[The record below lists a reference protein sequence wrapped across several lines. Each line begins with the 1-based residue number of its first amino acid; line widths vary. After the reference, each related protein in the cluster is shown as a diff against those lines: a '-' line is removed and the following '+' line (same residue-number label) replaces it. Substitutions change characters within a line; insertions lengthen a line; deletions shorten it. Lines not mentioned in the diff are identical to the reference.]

1 MTKFELNDDERIC
14 VRDILG
20 YLNFST
26 GSRDVRF
33 VSAWNALYEA
43 LAERGSTEIWR
54 DAIDVLRSE
63 LATLAENADAFRDS
77 RQATRILDSVE
88 EALSEY
94 RIFHRDSLYHQKNA
108 FLFNSFFLAR
118 ICRLTTARDV
128 FGDDGSLVAD
138 VVRQASDFLGYRP
151 IPALEGEERHE
162 PNEREW
168 ISLVPLYFEG
178 VGAAFGP
185 YREVVEKTL
194 EILRSTDDDLL
205 REASFDPA
213 KLRELALD
221 PRAYDF
227 DHPVNRRPNYSFG
240 TWDDRCIDANGYY
253 RRFVVH
259 QTTLDAIM
267 ARVWEEEDETLRAQY
282 VYEAAAVTA
291 GTILM
296 ASGVSGGCVQA
307 HDSTVT
313 LSTLMPSIAA
323 YRDAFYE
330 RLILRVPNREHRER
344 LAAEAARL
352 FQPFAGARQSLNR
365 SLAKRRADQLQ
376 RFSLARTFARMGY
389 FEEARLQAQIIE
401 TPSARILSRID
412 SLITKAH
419 LAADAGRAA
428 DGAKCMEEIE
438 ELLRRGLAC
447 GAFPDPWS
455 ILGFGAQYALFPGV
469 DSVVHD
475 HRLDGFI
482 NLLNDIFDLYS
493 RLQKEAAAAGELDLR
508 VDLSDK
514 MSDLAGW
521 WDQFGS
527 DESSSVEGFSGLAVW
542 ESAAKVSTALAAW
555 RQAGG
560 AVGDVAFWRRHVERF
575 SSPKAF
581 VLLAEALLD
590 KNDMISAASLLMYWL
605 DRSETI
611 PLTEGDYSFNT
622 IAFSWIEQLWG
633 EPAEGEEE
641 RRTGGTRRFDSTG
654 PELSQEEYLRRWN
667 LTKSFLDRLEANA
680 GENWTIPE
688 LRLDPDRFD
697 KKITFQTEN
706 PVLADLARRLILAT
720 KFDGRTQLGA
730 PKLLVKASFKD
741 AARAVDAENLPS
753 PKEFERFYR
762 ENANVFP
769 KFLTFRVFMQI
780 VLGEL
785 RLSASERRRY
795 QEYVFGAEKT
805 ISVSNPALSG
815 DARKTSRQNADAS
828 APTSAEEENERRKKE
843 LWAEIIRTFEENGDA
858 DALATVEELRDS
870 DGLEPADVEKL
881 TRRLLMNLDGDD
893 EAENGGNREDGEKTS
908 ARDGDGAKKR
918 NASGSASLSVDGA
931 ARPDAA
937 SVEFEAFDDSADY
950 DDAWDGD
957 DEDDENERG
966 IDPLYS
972 AAYDNMS
979 FRDSAEDGVDDDTVE
994 GKGAKFNDEGDDY
1007 EFAQES
1013 DRVNEALSF
1022 VYSTAK
1028 LWKYAAGKSPILRG
1042 VATTE
1047 PIEPFDDETLS
1058 DARLRLEGWLTQAN
1072 VFERDLYELLDQ
1084 ASRFRIPKPN
1094 GTADALAAYDQLRG
1108 TKEILLDRVIWTIV
1122 EVEDAIVFLKAA
1134 LRDETSE
1141 KYAKP
1146 WKSKALETFGAMLR
1160 VDSKRTR
1167 LLWPELIARLEN
1179 ETLLYIPTSRG
1190 GDAKAIVDC
1199 RRLQQAVTRLFEYA
1213 PRLGLFAETF
1223 QLLRCVQKMEQARLS
1238 APGSITEFD
1247 RLVETATRGLTETL
1261 AESSKYWRLRP
1272 DGPFASNDEALVA
1285 YLERTMDALLSRWLA
1300 HSQHIRISSVE
1311 AISTPG
1317 QWNALKEFIQQYGAD
1332 LFTQSFLN
1340 FRNIR
1345 AILHQGARVYLT
1357 TLCDLK
1363 REKNDVEFGDHLTTS
1378 IVDGTESLERAATL
1392 LETALECV
1400 AENYTEYV
1408 DYNSTTTQSDRG
1420 EKLYMLLDFLRVL
1433 ANYERIAWNL
1443 KPVYWVHD
1451 ALIRAGRR
1459 DAAELWKRNVKTKS
1473 AELSLESLRNYN
1485 KLTERYGICLQSV
1498 RERLMERF
1506 VRPLDVAQMCGLV
1519 FDAISEAR
1527 RGVEDNP
1534 VFREL
1539 KRQIEEFTK
1548 TPTGAGF
1555 ELPEWL
1561 NALQDEVV
1569 ASRVDSKEER
1579 RERET
1584 KNDAFNPTPVF
1595 PIVRLPRDEVE
1606 RQLKRALSELDFDD

>member
-1 MTKFELNDDERIC
+1 
-14 VRDILG
+14 
-20 YLNFST
+20 
-26 GSRDVRF
+26 
-33 VSAWNALYEA
+33 
-43 LAERGSTEIWR
+43 
-54 DAIDVLRSE
+54 
-63 LATLAENADAFRDS
+63 
-77 RQATRILDSVE
+77 
-88 EALSEY
+88 
-94 RIFHRDSLYHQKNA
+94 
-108 FLFNSFFLAR
+108 
-118 ICRLTTARDV
+118 
-128 FGDDGSLVAD
+128 
-138 VVRQASDFLGYRP
+138 
-151 IPALEGEERHE
+151 

-168 ISLVPLYFEG
+168 ISLVPLYYEG

-205 REASFDPA
+205 REASFDPD

-240 TWDDRCIDANGYY
+240 TWDDRCIDENGYY

-267 ARVWEEEDETLRAQY
+267 ARVWEEKDETLRAQY

-344 LAAEAARL
+344 LTAEAARL

-438 ELLRRGLAC
+438 DLLRRGLAC

-455 ILGFGAQYALFPGV
+455 ILGFGAQYSLFSGV

-493 RLQKEAAAAGELDLR
+493 RLQKEAAAGGELDLR

-542 ESAAKVSTALAAW
+542 ESAAKVATALAGW

-575 SSPKAF
+575 RSPKAF

-590 KNDMISAASLLMYWL
+590 KNDMISAASLLIYWL
-605 DRSETI
+605 DRSEAI

-622 IAFSWIEQLWG
+622 IAFSWIEQVWG

-641 RRTGGTRRFDSTG
+641 RRNVGTRRFDSSG
-654 PELSQEEYLRRWN
+654 PELSREEYLRRWN

-680 GENWTIPE
+680 GENWKIPE

-720 KFDGRTQLGA
+720 KYDGTSKLGV

-753 PKEFERFYR
+753 PEEFERFYR
-762 ENANVFP
+762 ENADVFP

-785 RLSASERRRY
+785 RLSPSERRRY

-805 ISVSNPALSG
+805 ISVSNPSLSS
-815 DARKTSRQNADAS
+815 DAKKTSPQNADES
-828 APTSAEEENERRKKE
+828 APTTAEEENARRKKE
-843 LWAEIIRTFEENGDA
+843 LWNEILQAFDESSDA
-858 DALATVEELRDS
+858 DGLAAELRDS
-870 DGLEPADVEKL
+870 DGLAPTDVEKL
-881 TRRLLMNLDGDD
+881 ARRLWRDLVEND
-893 EAENGGNREDGEKTS
+893 ESGNAENGEDGEKTS
-908 ARDGDGAKKR
+908 ARDGDGTKKR
-918 NASGSASLSVDGA
+918 SASGPASLSVDGA

-937 SVEFEAFDDSADY
+937 SVEFESFDDSGDY
-950 DDAWDGD
+950 DDSWGPDEE
-957 DEDDENERG
+957 EDDDARG

-994 GKGAKFNDEGDDY
+994 GKGVKFNDEGDDY
-1007 EFAQES
+1007 EFAQET
-1013 DRVNEALSF
+1013 DRVNELLSF

-1028 LWKYAAGKSPILRG
+1028 LWKFAAGKSPILRG
-1042 VATTE
+1042 AAIST

-1058 DARLRLEGWLTQAN
+1058 DARLRLEGWLAQAN
-1072 VFERDLYELLDQ
+1072 IFERDLYE
-1084 ASRFRIPKPN
+1084 
-1094 GTADALAAYDQLRG
+1094 
-1108 TKEILLDRVIWTIV
+1108 
-1122 EVEDAIVFLKAA
+1122 
-1134 LRDETSE
+1134 
-1141 KYAKP
+1141 
-1146 WKSKALETFGAMLR
+1146 
-1160 VDSKRTR
+1160 
-1167 LLWPELIARLEN
+1167 
-1179 ETLLYIPTSRG
+1179 
-1190 GDAKAIVDC
+1190 
-1199 RRLQQAVTRLFEYA
+1199 
-1213 PRLGLFAETF
+1213 
-1223 QLLRCVQKMEQARLS
+1223 
-1238 APGSITEFD
+1238 
-1247 RLVETATRGLTETL
+1247 
-1261 AESSKYWRLRP
+1261 
-1272 DGPFASNDEALVA
+1272 
-1285 YLERTMDALLSRWLA
+1285 
-1300 HSQHIRISSVE
+1300 
-1311 AISTPG
+1311 
-1317 QWNALKEFIQQYGAD
+1317 
-1332 LFTQSFLN
+1332 
-1340 FRNIR
+1340 
-1345 AILHQGARVYLT
+1345 
-1357 TLCDLK
+1357 
-1363 REKNDVEFGDHLTTS
+1363 
-1378 IVDGTESLERAATL
+1378 
-1392 LETALECV
+1392 
-1400 AENYTEYV
+1400 
-1408 DYNSTTTQSDRG
+1408 
-1420 EKLYMLLDFLRVL
+1420 
-1433 ANYERIAWNL
+1433 
-1443 KPVYWVHD
+1443 
-1451 ALIRAGRR
+1451 
-1459 DAAELWKRNVKTKS
+1459 
-1473 AELSLESLRNYN
+1473 
-1485 KLTERYGICLQSV
+1485 
-1498 RERLMERF
+1498 
-1506 VRPLDVAQMCGLV
+1506 
-1519 FDAISEAR
+1519 
-1527 RGVEDNP
+1527 
-1534 VFREL
+1534 
-1539 KRQIEEFTK
+1539 
-1548 TPTGAGF
+1548 
-1555 ELPEWL
+1555 
-1561 NALQDEVV
+1561 
-1569 ASRVDSKEER
+1569 
-1579 RERET
+1579 
-1584 KNDAFNPTPVF
+1584 
-1595 PIVRLPRDEVE
+1595 
-1606 RQLKRALSELDFDD
+1606 

>member
-1 MTKFELNDDERIC
+1 MKPMTKFELNDDERIF

-33 VSAWNALYEA
+33 ASAWNALYEA

-54 DAIDVLRSE
+54 DALATLRTE
-63 LATLAENADAFRDS
+63 LATLAETSDVFRDS
-77 RQATRILDSVE
+77 RQATRLLELVE
-88 EALSEY
+88 ETLSEY
-94 RIFHRDSLYHQKNA
+94 RIFHRDSLFHQKNE

-118 ICRLTTARDV
+118 ICRLTTARFA
-128 FGDDGSLVAD
+128 FGDDENLVAD
-138 VVRQASDFLGYRP
+138 VVRQANDFLGYRP
-151 IPALEGEERHE
+151 IPTLEGAERHE

-168 ISLVPLYFEG
+168 VSLVPLYLEG

-194 EILRSTDDDLL
+194 EILRSTDDDIL
-205 REASFDPA
+205 REASFDPT
-213 KLRELALD
+213 KLREFALN

-240 TWDDRCIDANGYY
+240 SWDDRCIDADGRY

-267 ARVWEEEDETLRAQY
+267 ARVWEEKDEKRRAEY

-291 GTILM
+291 GTALM

-307 HDSTVT
+307 HDSTVS
-313 LSTLMPSIAA
+313 LSTLMPAIAA

-330 RLILRVPNREHRER
+330 RLILRVPDRAHRER
-344 LAAEAARL
+344 LTAEAARL

-389 FEEARLQAQIIE
+389 FKEAERQARIIE

-419 LAADAGRAA
+419 LAADSGRVAE
-428 DGAKCMEEIE
+428 GSKCAEEIE
-438 ELLRRGLAC
+438 DLLRRGLAC

-455 ILGFGAQYALFPGV
+455 ILGFGAQYSLFPGV
-469 DSVVHD
+469 ESVVHD
-475 HRLDGFI
+475 HRLDGFVD
-482 NLLNDIFDLYS
+482 LLNDIFDLYS
-493 RLQKEAAAAGELDLR
+493 RLQKEAAATGDFDLR
-508 VDLSDK
+508 VDLSDR

-527 DESSSVEGFSGLAVW
+527 DETSSVEGFSGLAVW

-575 SSPKAF
+575 GSPKAF

-590 KNDMISAASLLMYWL
+590 KNDLISSASLLIYWL

-611 PLTEGDYSFNT
+611 PLTEGDYSFCS
-622 IAFSWIEQLWG
+622 IAFAWIEQVWG
-633 EPAEGEEE
+633 APSGTGESKRETKRLSAGRRGGADAETS
-641 RRTGGTRRFDSTG
+641 RD
-654 PELSQEEYLRRWN
+654 EYLRRWN

-680 GENWTIPE
+680 GENWTIPT

-697 KKITFQTEN
+697 KKLAFRTEN
-706 PVLADLARRLILAT
+706 PILADLARRLILAT
-720 KFDGRTQLGA
+720 KFVGYSPIGT
-730 PKLLVKASFKD
+730 PKLVVKATFKD
-741 AARAVDAENLPS
+741 AARAIDPENLPS
-753 PKEFERFYR
+753 PEEFERFYAD
-762 ENANVFP
+762 NADVFP
-769 KFLTFRVFMQI
+769 KFLTYRVFMQI
-780 VLGEL
+780 ALNEL
-785 RLSASERRRY
+785 RMSASERRRY
-795 QEYVFGAEKT
+795 QEYVFGVEKS
-805 ISVSNPALSG
+805 ISVSNPDFDADAG
-815 DARKTSRQNADAS
+815 KTARKNDGAS
-828 APTSAEEENERRKKE
+828 APTSVEEENERRKAE
-843 LWAEIIRTFEENGDA
+843 LWNEVIRAFEENGDEESLTA
-858 DALATVEELRDS
+858 AEELRAS
-870 DGLEPADVEKL
+870 NGLEPEDVERL
-881 TRRLLMNLDGDD
+881 IRRLLDDDLDDAEDD
-893 EAENGGNREDGEKTS
+893 ETRKNDET
-908 ARDGDGAKKR
+908 ARP
-918 NASGSASLSVDGA
+918 GSAA
-931 ARPDAA
+931 
-937 SVEFEAFDDSADY
+937 VEFESFDDEGEV
-950 DDAWDGD
+950 DDPWSDDG
-957 DEDDENERG
+957 EDDERERG
-966 IDPLYS
+966 IDPLYG

-979 FRDSAEDGVDDDTVE
+979 FRDSAEDGVDDDVVE
-994 GKGAKFNDEGDDY
+994 GKGAKFSDEGDDY
-1007 EFAQES
+1007 EFAQET

-1028 LWKYAAGKSPILRG
+1028 LWKFAAGKSPILRG
-1042 VATTE
+1042 AAATASS
-1047 PIEPFDDETLS
+1047 EPFDDETLS
-1058 DARLRLEGWLTQAN
+1058 DARLRLEGWLEQAN

-1094 GTADALAAYDQLRG
+1094 GTAEALAEYDQLRG

-1122 EVEDAIVFLKAA
+1122 EVEDAVVFLKAA
-1134 LRDETSE
+1134 LRDERSE

-1160 VDSKRTR
+1160 GDSKRTR
-1167 LLWPELIARLEN
+1167 RLWPELIARFEN

-1199 RRLQQAVTRLFEYA
+1199 RRLQQVVTRLFEYA
-1213 PRLGLFAETF
+1213 PRLGLFVETF
-1223 QLLRCVQKMEQARLS
+1223 QLLRCVQKMERARLS

-1261 AESSKYWRLRP
+1261 AESSKYWRLKP

-1285 YLERTMDALLSRWLA
+1285 YLERTMDALLRRWLS

-1317 QWNALKEFIQQYGAD
+1317 QWNALKNFIQEYGAD

-1345 AILHQGARVYLT
+1345 AILHQGTRVYLT

-1363 REKNDVEFGDHLTTS
+1363 RENDEVEFGDKLATR
-1378 IVDGTESLERAATL
+1378 IVEGTENLDRAAGL
-1392 LETALECV
+1392 LEIALECV
-1400 AENYTEYV
+1400 AENYSEYV

-1420 EKLYMLLDFLRVL
+1420 ENLYALLDFLRVL

-1443 KPVYWVHD
+1443 KPVYWAHD

-1459 DAAELWKRNVKTKS
+1459 EAAELWKRNVKTKS
-1473 AELSLESLRNYN
+1473 ADLSQESLRNYN
-1485 KLTERYGICLQSV
+1485 NLTERYGFCLQSA
-1498 RERLMERF
+1498 RERLSERF

-1519 FDAISEAR
+1519 FDAITEAR
-1527 RGVEDNP
+1527 RGDESNP
-1534 VFREL
+1534 VFQEL
-1539 KRQIEEFTK
+1539 KRQIDEFAK
-1548 TPTGAGF
+1548 APGGAGF
-1555 ELPEWL
+1555 ETPEWL

-1579 RERET
+1579 REREMQ
-1584 KNDAFNPTPVF
+1584 NDAFNPTPVF
-1595 PIVRLPRDEVE
+1595 PIARTPRDEVE
-1606 RQLKRALSELDFDD
+1606 RQLQRVLSEWGLDD

>member
-1 MTKFELNDDERIC
+1 MIKFELSDNERIC

-33 VSAWNALYEA
+33 ASAWNALYRA
-43 LAERGSTEIWR
+43 LAERGSIEIWR
-54 DAIDVLRSE
+54 DALDLLRTE
-63 LATLAENADAFRDS
+63 LAALAENVDAFRDS

-94 RIFHRDSLYHQKNA
+94 RIFHRDSLFHQKNE
-108 FLFNSFFLAR
+108 FLFNSLFMAR
-118 ICRLTTARDV
+118 ICRLTTARDL
-128 FGDDGSLVAD
+128 FGDDGDLVAD
-138 VVRQASDFLGYRP
+138 VVRQANDFLGYRP
-151 IPALEGEERHE
+151 IPVLEGEERHE

-168 ISLVPLYFEG
+168 ISLVPLYYEG

-194 EILRSTDDDLL
+194 EILRSTDSDLL
-205 REASFDPA
+205 REASFDPD

-240 TWDDRCIDANGYY
+240 TWDDRCIDENGYY

-267 ARVWEEEDETLRAQY
+267 ARVWDEKDETLRTQY

-323 YRDAFYE
+323 YRDAFYD

-344 LAAEAARL
+344 LTAEAARL

-419 LAADAGRAA
+419 LAADAGRVA
-428 DGAKCMEEIE
+428 DGAKCVEEIE

-455 ILGFGAQYALFPGV
+455 ILGFGAQYSLFTGV

-493 RLQKEAAAAGELDLR
+493 RLQKEAAAAGEVDLR

-542 ESAAKVSTALAAW
+542 ESAAKVSTALAGW

-590 KNDMISAASLLMYWL
+590 KDDLISSSSLLIYWL
-605 DRSETI
+605 NQSETI
-611 PLTEGDYSFNT
+611 PLTEGDYSFHT
-622 IAFSWIEQLWG
+622 IAFSWIEQVWS
-633 EPAEGEEE
+633 EPGAAEKE
-641 RRTGGTRRFDSTG
+641 RGASGTRRSETFG
-654 PELSQEEYLRRWN
+654 AELTQDEYLRRWN
-667 LTKSFLDRLEANA
+667 LTKTFLDRVEANA
-680 GENWTIPE
+680 GENWTIPT

-720 KFDGRTQLGA
+720 KFAGYSSLGV
-730 PKLLVKASFKD
+730 PKLVVKAAFKD
-741 AARAVDAENLPS
+741 AARAVDVENLPS
-753 PKEFERFYR
+753 PEEFERFYR
-762 ENANVFP
+762 DNANVFP
-769 KFLTFRVFMQI
+769 KFLTYRVFMQI
-780 VLGEL
+780 VLNEL
-785 RLSASERRRY
+785 RLTPAVRRRY
-795 QEYVFGAEKT
+795 QESVFGFGKT
-805 ISVSNPALSG
+805 ISVS
-815 DARKTSRQNADAS
+815 DARLSADAGKTSREKDD
-828 APTSAEEENERRKKE
+828 APTTAEEENERRKKE
-843 LWAEIIRTFEENGDA
+843 LWAEMIQMFEASGDP
-858 DALATVEELRDS
+858 DAVAAAKEMRES
-870 DGLEPADVEKL
+870 DGLDPNAVEKL
-881 TRRLLMNLDGDD
+881 ARRLARDWEGSGNEENDEEFASQNERATKNGPTARDASNGKADGD
-893 EAENGGNREDGEKTS
+893 
-908 ARDGDGAKKR
+908 ARA
-918 NASGSASLSVDGA
+918 AS
-931 ARPDAA
+931 A
-937 SVEFEAFDDSADY
+937 SVEFETFDDSNDYDDY

-957 DEDDENERG
+957 DEDDDKRG
-966 IDPLYS
+966 IDPLYG
-972 AAYDNMS
+972 AAYDNMT
-979 FRDSAEDGVDDDTVE
+979 FRDSAEDGIDDDVVE

-1007 EFAQES
+1007 EFAQET
-1013 DRVNEALSF
+1013 DRVNELLSF

-1028 LWKYAAGKSPILRG
+1028 LWKFAAGKSPILRG
-1042 VATTE
+1042 AATSA

-1058 DARLRLEGWLTQAN
+1058 DARLRLEGWLAQAN
-1072 VFERDLYELLDQ
+1072 IFERDLYELLDQ

-1094 GTADALAAYDQLRG
+1094 GTADGLAAYDQLRG

-1167 LLWPELIARLEN
+1167 RVWPELIARLEN

-1199 RRLQQAVTRLFEYA
+1199 RRLQQVVTRLFEYA
-1213 PRLGLFAETF
+1213 PRLGLFVETF
-1223 QLLRCVQKMEQARLS
+1223 ELLRCVQKMEQARLS

-1261 AESSKYWRLRP
+1261 AESSKYWRLRS
-1272 DGPFASNDEALVA
+1272 DSRFASNDEALIA
-1285 YLERTMDALLSRWLA
+1285 YLEQTMDALLSRWLA

-1317 QWNALKEFIQQYGAD
+1317 QWHALKAFIQEYGAD

-1345 AILHQGARVYLT
+1345 AILHQGTRVYLT
-1357 TLCDLK
+1357 TLCELK
-1363 REKNDVEFGDHLTTS
+1363 QENNDVEFGDKLAS
-1378 IVDGTESLERAATL
+1378 RIVDGNESLERAASL
-1392 LETALECV
+1392 LEIALECV

-1433 ANYERIAWNL
+1433 AKYERIAWNL

-1473 AELSLESLRNYN
+1473 AELSQESLRNYN
-1485 KLTERYGICLQSV
+1485 RLTEQYGICLQSV
-1498 RERLMERF
+1498 RERLSERF

-1527 RGVEDNP
+1527 RGDESNP
-1534 VFREL
+1534 TFQEL
-1539 KRQIEEFTK
+1539 KRQIEEFAK
-1548 TPTGAGF
+1548 APSGAGF
-1555 ELPEWL
+1555 ETPEWL

-1584 KNDAFNPTPVF
+1584 KTDAFNPTPVF

-1606 RQLKRALSELDFDD
+1606 RQLRRAADELSADD

>member
-1 MTKFELNDDERIC
+1 MTKFELSDNERIC

-33 VSAWNALYEA
+33 ASAWNALYRA
-43 LAERGSTEIWR
+43 LAERGSIEIWR
-54 DAIDVLRSE
+54 DALDLLRTE
-63 LATLAENADAFRDS
+63 LAALAENVDAFRDS

-94 RIFHRDSLYHQKNA
+94 RIFHRDSLFHQKNE
-108 FLFNSFFLAR
+108 FLFNSLFMAR
-118 ICRLTTARDV
+118 ICRLTTARDL
-128 FGDDGSLVAD
+128 FGDDGDLVAD
-138 VVRQASDFLGYRP
+138 VVRQANDFLGYRP
-151 IPALEGEERHE
+151 IPVLEGEERHE

-168 ISLVPLYFEG
+168 ISLVPLYYEG

-194 EILRSTDDDLL
+194 EILRSTDADLL
-205 REASFDPA
+205 REASFDPD

-240 TWDDRCIDANGYY
+240 TWDDRCIDENGYFQ
-253 RRFVVH
+253 RFVVH

-267 ARVWEEEDETLRAQY
+267 ARVWDEKDETLRAQY

-313 LSTLMPSIAA
+313 LSTLMPTVAA
-323 YRDAFYE
+323 YRDAFYD

-344 LAAEAARL
+344 LTAEAARL

-376 RFSLARTFARMGY
+376 RFSLARTFDRMGY
-389 FEEARLQAQIIE
+389 FEEASLQAQIIE

-419 LAADAGRAA
+419 LAADAGRVAE
-428 DGAKCMEEIE
+428 GAKCMEEIE
-438 ELLRRGLAC
+438 DLLRRGLAC

-455 ILGFGAQYALFPGV
+455 ILGFGAQYSLFTGV

-493 RLQKEAAAAGELDLR
+493 RLQKEAAAAGEADLR
-508 VDLSDK
+508 ADLSDK

-527 DESSSVEGFSGLAVW
+527 EDSSSVEGFSGLAVW
-542 ESAAKVSTALAAW
+542 ESAAKVSTALAGW

-590 KNDMISAASLLMYWL
+590 KDDLISSSSLLIYWL
-605 DRSETI
+605 NQSETI
-611 PLTEGDYSFNT
+611 PLTEGDYSFHT
-622 IAFSWIEQLWG
+622 IAFSWIEQVWS
-633 EPAEGEEE
+633 EPGAAEKE
-641 RRTGGTRRFDSTG
+641 RGASGTRRSETFG
-654 PELSQEEYLRRWN
+654 AELTQDEYLRRWN
-667 LTKSFLDRLEANA
+667 LTKTFLDRVEANA
-680 GENWTIPE
+680 GENWTIPT

-720 KFDGRTQLGA
+720 KFAGYSSLGV
-730 PKLLVKASFKD
+730 PKLVVKAAFKD
-741 AARAVDAENLPS
+741 AARAVDVENLPS
-753 PKEFERFYR
+753 PEEFERFYR
-762 ENANVFP
+762 DNANVFP
-769 KFLTFRVFMQI
+769 KFLTYRVFMQI
-780 VLGEL
+780 VLNEL
-785 RLSASERRRY
+785 RLTPAVRRRY
-795 QEYVFGAEKT
+795 QESVFGFGKT
-805 ISVSNPALSG
+805 ISVS
-815 DARKTSRQNADAS
+815 DARLSADAGKTSREKDD
-828 APTSAEEENERRKKE
+828 APTTAEEENERRKKE
-843 LWAEIIRTFEENGDA
+843 LWAEMIQMFEASGDP
-858 DALATVEELRDS
+858 DAVAAAKEMRES
-870 DGLEPADVEKL
+870 DGLDPNAVEKL
-881 TRRLLMNLDGDD
+881 ARRLARDWEGSGNEENDEEFASQNERATKNGPTARDASNGKADGD
-893 EAENGGNREDGEKTS
+893 
-908 ARDGDGAKKR
+908 ARA
-918 NASGSASLSVDGA
+918 AS
-931 ARPDAA
+931 A
-937 SVEFEAFDDSADY
+937 SVEFETFDDSNDYDDY

-957 DEDDENERG
+957 DEDDDKRG
-966 IDPLYS
+966 IDPLYG
-972 AAYDNMS
+972 AAYDNMT
-979 FRDSAEDGVDDDTVE
+979 FRDSAEDGIDDDVVE

-1007 EFAQES
+1007 EFAQET
-1013 DRVNEALSF
+1013 DRVNELLSF

-1028 LWKYAAGKSPILRG
+1028 LWKFAAGKSPILRG
-1042 VATTE
+1042 AATSA

-1058 DARLRLEGWLTQAN
+1058 DARLRLEGWLAQAN
-1072 VFERDLYELLDQ
+1072 IFERDLYELLDQ

-1094 GTADALAAYDQLRG
+1094 GTADGLAAYDQLRG

-1167 LLWPELIARLEN
+1167 RVWPELIARLEN

-1199 RRLQQAVTRLFEYA
+1199 RRLQQVVTRLFEYA
-1213 PRLGLFAETF
+1213 PRLGLFVETF
-1223 QLLRCVQKMEQARLS
+1223 ELLRCVQKMEQARLS

-1261 AESSKYWRLRP
+1261 AESSKYWRLRS
-1272 DGPFASNDEALVA
+1272 DSRFASNDEALIA
-1285 YLERTMDALLSRWLA
+1285 YLEQTMDALLSRWLA

-1317 QWNALKEFIQQYGAD
+1317 QWHALKAFIQEYGAD

-1345 AILHQGARVYLT
+1345 AILHQGTRVYLT
-1357 TLCDLK
+1357 TLCELK
-1363 REKNDVEFGDHLTTS
+1363 QENNDVEFGDKLAS
-1378 IVDGTESLERAATL
+1378 RIVDGNESLERAASL
-1392 LETALECV
+1392 LEIALECV

-1433 ANYERIAWNL
+1433 AKYERIAWNL

-1473 AELSLESLRNYN
+1473 AELSQESLRNYN
-1485 KLTERYGICLQSV
+1485 RLTEQYGICLQSV
-1498 RERLMERF
+1498 RERLSERF

-1527 RGVEDNP
+1527 RGDESNP
-1534 VFREL
+1534 TFQEL
-1539 KRQIEEFTK
+1539 KRQIEEFAK
-1548 TPTGAGF
+1548 APSGAGF
-1555 ELPEWL
+1555 ETPEWL

-1584 KNDAFNPTPVF
+1584 KTDAFNPTPVF

-1606 RQLKRALSELDFDD
+1606 RQLRRAADELSADD

>member
-1 MTKFELNDDERIC
+1 MTKFELNDNERIC

-33 VSAWNALYEA
+33 AAAWNALYQT

-54 DAIDVLRSE
+54 DALDLLRTE
-63 LATLAENADAFRDS
+63 LATLAENVDAFRDS
-77 RQATRILDSVE
+77 RQASRILDSVA
-88 EALSEY
+88 EALNEY
-94 RIFHRDSLYHQKNA
+94 RIFHRDSLYHQKNE
-108 FLFNSFFLAR
+108 FLFNSFFMAR
-118 ICRLTTARDV
+118 ICRLTTARDL
-128 FGDDGSLVAD
+128 FGDDGNLVAD
-138 VVRQASDFLGYRP
+138 VVRQANDFLGYRP
-151 IPALEGEERHE
+151 IPVLEGEERHE

-168 ISLVPLYFEG
+168 ISLVPLYYEG

-185 YREVVEKTL
+185 YREVVEQTL

-205 REASFDPA
+205 REASFDPD

-240 TWDDRCIDANGYY
+240 TWDDRCIDENGYF

-267 ARVWEEEDETLRAQY
+267 ARVWDEKDETLRAQY

-323 YRDAFYE
+323 YRDAFYD
-330 RLILRVPNREHRER
+330 RLILRVPNREHRDR

-389 FEEARLQAQIIE
+389 FEESRLQAQIIE

-419 LAADAGRAA
+419 LAADAGRVAE
-428 DGAKCMEEIE
+428 GAKCMEEIE
-438 ELLRRGLAC
+438 DLLRRGLAC

-455 ILGFGAQYALFPGV
+455 ILGFGAQYSLFTGV

-493 RLQKEAAAAGELDLR
+493 RLQKEAAAAGEADLR
-508 VDLSDK
+508 ADLSDK

-527 DESSSVEGFSGLAVW
+527 EDSSSVEGFSGLAVW
-542 ESAAKVSTALAAW
+542 ESAAKVSTALAGW

-590 KNDMISAASLLMYWL
+590 KDDLISSSSLLIYWL
-605 DRSETI
+605 NQSETI
-611 PLTEGDYSFNT
+611 PLTEGDYSFHT
-622 IAFSWIEQLWG
+622 IAFSWIEQVWS
-633 EPAEGEEE
+633 EPDAAEKE
-641 RRTGGTRRFDSTG
+641 RGASGTRR
-654 PELSQEEYLRRWN
+654 PETFGADLTQEEYLRRWN
-667 LTKSFLDRLEANA
+667 LTKTFLDRVEANA
-680 GENWTIPE
+680 GDNWTIPT

-697 KKITFQTEN
+697 KKLTFKTEN

-720 KFDGRTQLGA
+720 KFVGYSSLGI
-730 PKLLVKASFKD
+730 PKLVVKANFKD
-741 AARAVDAENLPS
+741 AARAVDVENLPS
-753 PKEFERFYR
+753 PEEFERFYR
-762 ENANVFP
+762 DNKDVFP
-769 KFLTFRVFMQI
+769 KFLSYRVFMQI
-780 VLGEL
+780 VLNEL
-785 RLSASERRRY
+785 RLSPGVRRRY
-795 QEYVFGAEKT
+795 QESAFGNGKT
-805 ISVSNPALSG
+805 ITVS
-815 DARKTSRQNADAS
+815 DARLGVDVGKASRENDDANP
-828 APTSAEEENERRKKE
+828 PTTPEEENARRKKE
-843 LWAEIIRTFEENGDA
+843 LWAEVIRTLEENGDA
-858 DALATVEELRDS
+858 DGVAAAEELRDS
-870 DGLEPADVEKL
+870 DGLGSDDVEKL
-881 TRRLLMNLDGDD
+881 IDRLLRDFGGSENNRNGAAQDKD
-893 EAENGGNREDGEKTS
+893 EAGSERNDQTSQDASRRSGGGFR
-908 ARDGDGAKKR
+908 AP
-918 NASGSASLSVDGA
+918 SV
-931 ARPDAA
+931 
-937 SVEFEAFDDSADY
+937 SVEFETFDGSGDY
-950 DDAWDGD
+950 DDVEDDGD
-957 DEDDENERG
+957 DEDKRG
-966 IDPLYS
+966 IDPLCG

-979 FRDSAEDGVDDDTVE
+979 FRDSAEDGIDDDVVE

-1007 EFAQES
+1007 EFAQET
-1013 DRVNEALSF
+1013 DRVNEQLSF

-1028 LWKYAAGKSPILRG
+1028 LWKFAAGKSPILRG
-1042 VATTE
+1042 AATSA

-1058 DARLRLEGWLTQAN
+1058 DARLRLEGWLKQAN
-1072 VFERDLYELLDQ
+1072 LFERDLYELLDQ

-1094 GTADALAAYDQLRG
+1094 GTAEGLAAYDQLHG

-1167 LLWPELIARLEN
+1167 RVWPELIARLEN
-1179 ETLLYIPTSRG
+1179 ETLLYVPTSRG

-1199 RRLQQAVTRLFEYA
+1199 RRLQQVVTRLFEYA
-1213 PRLGLFAETF
+1213 PRLGLFVETF
-1223 QLLRCVQKMEQARLS
+1223 ELLRCVQKMEQTRLS
-1238 APGSITEFD
+1238 AAGSITEFD
-1247 RLVETATRGLTETL
+1247 RLVETATRGLAETL

-1272 DGPFASNDEALVA
+1272 DSRFASNDEALIA
-1285 YLERTMDALLSRWLA
+1285 YLEQTMDALLSRWLA

-1311 AISTPG
+1311 AISSQG
-1317 QWNALKEFIQQYGAD
+1317 QWNALKTFVQDYGAD
-1332 LFTQSFLN
+1332 LFTQTFLN
-1340 FRNIR
+1340 FCNIR
-1345 AILHQGARVYLT
+1345 AILHQGTRVYLT
-1357 TLCDLK
+1357 TLCELK
-1363 REKNDVEFGDHLTTS
+1363 QENNDVEFGNKLATK
-1378 IVDGTESLERAATL
+1378 IVEGTEDLERAASL
-1392 LETALECV
+1392 LEIALQCV
-1400 AENYTEYV
+1400 AENYPEYV

-1420 EKLYMLLDFLRVL
+1420 EKLYMLLDFLREL
-1433 ANYERIAWNL
+1433 AKYERIAWNL

-1473 AELSLESLRNYN
+1473 ADLSLESLRNYN

-1527 RGVEDNP
+1527 RGDEANP
-1534 VFREL
+1534 TFQEL
-1539 KRQIEEFTK
+1539 KRQIEEFAK
-1548 TPTGAGF
+1548 APSGAGF
-1555 ELPEWL
+1555 ETPEWL

-1584 KNDAFNPTPVF
+1584 KTDAFNPTPVF
-1595 PIVRLPRDEVE
+1595 PIARLPRDEVE
-1606 RQLKRALSELDFDD
+1606 RQLRRALNELDADD

>member
-1 MTKFELNDDERIC
+1 MTKFELNDNERIG

-33 VSAWNALYEA
+33 AAAWNALYEA
-43 LAERGSTEIWR
+43 LAKRGSTEIWR
-54 DAIDVLRSE
+54 DALDALRTE
-63 LATLAENADAFRDS
+63 LATLAESVDAFRDS

-94 RIFHRDSLYHQKNA
+94 RIFHRDSLYHQKNE
-108 FLFNSFFLAR
+108 FLFNSLFMAR

-128 FGDDGSLVAD
+128 FGDDGNLVAD
-138 VVRQASDFLGYRP
+138 VVRQANDFLGYRP
-151 IPALEGEERHE
+151 IPVLEGEERHE

-168 ISLVPLYFEG
+168 ISLVPLYYEG

-205 REASFDPA
+205 REASFDPD

-240 TWDDRCIDANGYY
+240 TWDDRCIDENGYY

-267 ARVWEEEDETLRAQY
+267 ARVWEEKDETLRAQY

-307 HDSTVT
+307 HDSNVT
-313 LSTLMPSIAA
+313 LSTLMPAIAA
-323 YRDAFYE
+323 YRDAFYD
-330 RLILRVPNREHRER
+330 RLILRVPNREHRDR
-344 LAAEAARL
+344 LTAEAARL

-389 FEEARLQAQIIE
+389 FEESRLQAQIIE

-419 LAADAGRAA
+419 LAADAGRVAE
-428 DGAKCMEEIE
+428 GAKCMEEIE

-455 ILGFGAQYALFPGV
+455 ILGFGAQYSLFTGV

-493 RLQKEAAAAGELDLR
+493 RLQKEAAAAGEDDLR
-508 VDLSDK
+508 ADLSDK

-542 ESAAKVSTALAAW
+542 ESAAKVATALAGW

-590 KNDMISAASLLMYWL
+590 KDDLISSSSLLIYWL
-605 DRSETI
+605 NQSETI
-611 PLTEGDYSFNT
+611 PLTEGDYSFHT
-622 IAFSWIEQLWG
+622 IAFSWIEQVWS
-633 EPAEGEEE
+633 EPGAAEKE
-641 RRTGGTRRFDSTG
+641 RGAAGTRRSESFDV
-654 PELSQEEYLRRWN
+654 ELTQEEYLRRWN
-667 LTKSFLDRLEANA
+667 LTKTFLDRVEANA
-680 GENWTIPE
+680 GENWTIPS

-720 KFDGRTQLGA
+720 KFAGYSSLGI
-730 PKLLVKASFKD
+730 PKLVVKATFKD
-741 AARAVDAENLPS
+741 AARAVDVENLPS
-753 PKEFERFYR
+753 PEEFERFYR
-762 ENANVFP
+762 DNANVFP
-769 KFLTFRVFMQI
+769 KFLTYRVFMQI
-780 VLGEL
+780 VLNEL
-785 RLSASERRRY
+785 RLSPAVRRRY
-795 QEYVFGAEKT
+795 QESVFGFGKT
-805 ISVSNPALSG
+805 ISVSDSRLG
-815 DARKTSRQNADAS
+815 VDAGKTSRQNGDAS
-828 APTSAEEENERRKKE
+828 APTTPEEENERRKKE
-843 LWAEIIRTFEENGDA
+843 LWAEVIRTFEQNGDA
-858 DALATVEELRDS
+858 DGVAAAKELRDS
-870 DGLEPADVEKL
+870 DGLAPGDVEKL
-881 TRRLLMNLDGDD
+881 ARRLLRDFDGSGNN
-893 EAENGGNREDGEKTS
+893 ENGEDFASQEGRETEKR
-908 ARDGDGAKKR
+908 RD
-918 NASGSASLSVDGA
+918 ASGTSVDGGAQQSSA
-931 ARPDAA
+931 A
-937 SVEFEAFDDSADY
+937 VEFEAFDDSNDY

-957 DEDDENERG
+957 EEDDENDRG

-1007 EFAQES
+1007 EFAQET
-1013 DRVNEALSF
+1013 DRVNELLSF

-1028 LWKYAAGKSPILRG
+1028 LWKFAAGKSPILRG
-1042 VATTE
+1042 AAIST

-1058 DARLRLEGWLTQAN
+1058 DARLRLEGWLAQAN
-1072 VFERDLYELLDQ
+1072 IFERDLYELLDQ

-1094 GTADALAAYDQLRG
+1094 GTADGLAAYDQLRG

-1134 LRDETSE
+1134 LRDERSE

-1167 LLWPELIARLEN
+1167 RVWPELIARLEN

-1199 RRLQQAVTRLFEYA
+1199 RRLQQVVTRLFEYA
-1213 PRLGLFAETF
+1213 PRLGLFVETF
-1223 QLLRCVQKMEQARLS
+1223 ELLRCVQKMEQARLS

-1247 RLVETATRGLTETL
+1247 RLVETATRGLAETL

-1272 DGPFASNDEALVA
+1272 DGQFASNDEALVF
-1285 YLERTMDALLSRWLA
+1285 YLEQTMDALLSRWLA

-1311 AISTPG
+1311 AIATQG
-1317 QWNALKEFIQQYGAD
+1317 QWNALKTFVQEYGAD

-1345 AILHQGARVYLT
+1345 AILHQGTRVYLT
-1357 TLCDLK
+1357 TLCELK
-1363 REKNDVEFGDHLTTS
+1363 REKNDVEFGDKLATQ
-1378 IVDGTESLERAATL
+1378 IVDGVETLERAASL
-1392 LETALECV
+1392 LEIALECV

-1420 EKLYMLLDFLRVL
+1420 EKLYMFLDFLRVL

-1473 AELSLESLRNYN
+1473 ADLSLESLRNYN

-1527 RGVEDNP
+1527 RGDEANP
-1534 VFREL
+1534 VFQEL
-1539 KRQIEEFTK
+1539 KRQIEEFAK
-1548 TPTGAGF
+1548 APSGAGF
-1555 ELPEWL
+1555 ETPEWL

-1584 KNDAFNPTPVF
+1584 KTDAFNPTPVF
-1595 PIVRLPRDEVE
+1595 PIARLPRDEVA
-1606 RQLKRALSELDFDD
+1606 RQLRRALNDLELDD